1 MSGIEELKKQ
11 TEEIL
16 KALSSEERELLARV
30 IVAEREK
37 LHMKNP
43 RNIKE
48 DIFKAV
54 QESIK

>member
-37 LHMKNP
+37 LHMKKP
-43 RNIKE
+43 RDIKD
-48 DIFKAV
+48 DIFNAV
-54 QESIK
+54 QETIK